1 MRCFD
6 CFFFS
11 FFSVVAAPTAAGIK
25 RKVEDP
31 KGKPGAKKGPG
42 GAKGGAM
49 MKRK

>member
-1 MRCFD
+1 MLIGQC
-6 CFFFS
+6 S
-11 FFSVVAAPTAAGIK
+11 FFTVIAVPSAAGIK

-42 GAKGGAM
+42 AAKGGP